1 MEQIRLRTNELKW
14 REIESEV
21 VAVDVRT
28 STYLSA
34 NSSGAI
40 LWRRLVEGATRE
52 DLAAELVASFGIDVE
67 QARADVEA
75 FVGELAAQG
84 LLED

>member
-14 REIESEV
+14 REIEREV

-34 NSSGAI
+34 NASGAV
-40 LWRRLVEGATRE
+40 LWFRLAKGATHN
-52 DLAAELVASFGIDVE
+52 DLAAALVASFGIDLE
-67 QARADVEA
+67 QARADVDA
-75 FVGELAAQG
+75 FLGELAAQG